1 MGGNSACHLGSR
13 HMLTWGGS
21 QLKYIHS
28 LVSNSYLIPLTPGQ
42 GAKALVAPEQHFL
55 REISMLPSTTQQEKE
70 RENKW
75 CY

>member
-1 MGGNSACHLGSR
+1 MLAPEQPPHAHLGRISAQIR
-13 HMLTWGGS
+13 WPSIYSLLT
-21 QLKYIHS
+21 
-28 LVSNSYLIPLTPGQ
+28 NSYLIPLTLGH

-55 REISMLPSTTQQEKE
+55 REISMLPSATQQEKE